1 MTLLRVSE
9 GYPVKTDGCQAP
21 PRTGNDAALGLFLDL
36 KEAGCASREH
46 PGTAKG
52 DLPSRMPVT
61 LVAECCVRPSAASV
75 SSPPLD
81 FPFGPAFGSAF
92 GQVKPFS
99 PWAERFLGEE
109 LFASG
114 AELLAIFPD
123 SADTVRE
130 GFIRGQFDRVC
141 DHAQHGRN
149 MP

>member
-9 GYPVKTDGCQAP
+9 GYPVKTDGCQAL
-21 PRTGNDAALGLFLDL
+21 PRTGIAPLSGYLWDL
-36 KEAGCASREH
+36 KEVGFASREH
-46 PGTAKG
+46 LDTTKG
-52 DLPSRMPVT
+52 DLPSRMPVM

-81 FPFGPAFGSAF
+81 FPFGPAFGPAFRQVKAF
-92 GQVKPFS
+92 G
-99 PWAERFLGEE
+99 PWAERFLRQE

-130 GFIRGQFDRVC
+130 GFIRSQFDRVC
-141 DHAQHGRN
+141 GHAQHGRN